1 MPEDAAYS
9 GRTVIVTGAGSGIGL
24 ETARRFLAVGA
35 AVVGVDLNPGRFV
48 ELAGEGRVLPIEG
61 DMAETGVGERVVER
75 VLSDFGRIDILV
87 NNAGVAPARE
97 GFLSVDDDAWRR
109 TLDINLMGY
118 VRMSRAVI
126 PPMIKA
132 GGGVLVHCG
141 SEAGR
146 MPHLLLPDYSVSKAA
161 ILMLSKALARE
172 FTHRGIRSN
181 VVAPAHIR
189 TELWDIPGGF
199 LDALAAK
206 YGIRRDEAIPAFLA
220 DSGLPKGRL
229 GTPGDVADA
238 ILFLASDRADFISG
252 HCLDVD
258 GGVLPTI

>member
-1 MPEDAAYS
+1 MPDRTEFT
-9 GRTVIVTGAGSGIGL
+9 GKTVIVTGAGSGIGL
-24 ETARRFLAVGA
+24 ETARRFLTAGA
-35 AVVGVDLNPGRFV
+35 SVAGVDRDPARF
-48 ELAGEGRVLPIEG
+48 EGLAGDGGLLPIEA
-61 DMAETGVGERVVER
+61 DLAETGVGDRVVAA
-75 VLSDFGRIDILV
+75 VSAAFGRIDVLV

-97 GFLSVDDDAWRR
+97 GFLSVDDAAWLR
-109 TLDINLMGY
+109 TLGINLMGY

-126 PPMIKA
+126 PHMIKA

-172 FTHRGIRSN
+172 FTPRGIRSN

-199 LDALAAK
+199 LDALAQK
-206 YGIRRDEAIPAFLA
+206 YGTSREDAIPAFLE

-229 GTPGDVADA
+229 GTPEDVADA
-238 ILFLASDRADFISG
+238 ILFLASVRADFISG